1 METNSLLSSDLF
13 QGVLER
19 LPELGLCNGSILQ
32 YARAYGRIKCF
43 FGKEKLSSYTETM
56 HERFMEHVEECYRME
71 RFGRARRN
79 HLRRTAFILRDYA
92 ASGTVAWPKVVG
104 LAVTRGPEAEEF
116 LLLYSEFLGDLRQRG
131 KSSNTIQSSRNI
143 IRQFLMFLEN
153 SGYHNLYTVPPAAV
167 PLFFRHLLATYH
179 STSIRTVA
187 SHVRSFLT
195 YAEDEPRLVRAV
207 PSRCVRKNPIVPI
220 LSEEENSALKR
231 LLQTDMVSLR
241 DNAIIT
247 LALRTGLRAID
258 IVNMKLSDI
267 DWIHECIVIPQV
279 KTRKLFRIPLTVDV
293 GNTLSRYILE
303 ERPQAE
309 SRYVFLR
316 VHAPFRPLT
325 DHSSCYALLRKAF
338 HQAGI
343 RLGSERKGI
352 HLIRHSVASR
362 LLAKGVA
369 VTTIASML
377 GHSNKTSTE
386 VYLSTDYNRLRE
398 CALNLAGI
406 PLSLGDLK

>member
-13 QGVLER
+13 QGILER
-19 LPELGLCNGSILQ
+19 LPELGLCTGSIYQ
-32 YARAYGRIKCF
+32 YERAFARIRCF
-43 FGKEKLSSYTETM
+43 FETEEMSSYTETM
-56 HERFMEHVEECYRME
+56 HERFTEQVEECYQKGQY
-71 RFGRARRN
+71 GRSRRN
-79 HLRRTAFILRDYA
+79 HLRRAAFILRDYA
-92 ASGTVAWPKVVG
+92 ASGSVAWPKYGG
-104 LAVTRGPEAEEF
+104 LEVPRGPEAEEF

-153 SGYHNLYTVPPAAV
+153 SGHRDLSTVPPASV
-167 PLFFRHLLATYH
+167 PLFFRHLLATYQ

-267 DWIHECIVIPQV
+267 EWIHESIVIPQV
-279 KTRKLFRIPLTVDV
+279 KTRKPFRIPLTVDV
-293 GNTLSRYILE
+293 GNALSRYILE
-303 ERPQAE
+303 ERPQAD

-316 VHAPFRPLT
+316 LQAPFRPLSG
-325 DHSSCYALLRKAF
+325 HSPCYAIVRKAF

-386 VYLSTDYNRLRE
+386 VYLSTDQNRLRE

-406 PLSLGDLK
+406 PLPRGGLK